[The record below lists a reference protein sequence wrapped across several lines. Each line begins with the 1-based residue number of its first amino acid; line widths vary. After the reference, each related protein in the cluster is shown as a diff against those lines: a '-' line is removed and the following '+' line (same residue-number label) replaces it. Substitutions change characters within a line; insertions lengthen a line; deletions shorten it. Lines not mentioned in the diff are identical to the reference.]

1 MPLPALDRMF
11 ITSAWLQSII
21 YGVNCVLFGVC
32 IYAMSIRKRRA
43 HWIVPLSCICHFSIA
58 TAHNI
63 LSLFYALQGLT
74 NPAII
79 SVADGSILYISRVTA
94 LSRTMS
100 GLYLLNIL
108 VLHFLLIW
116 RFYLVWDHNLILT
129 AVMLILEAGHL
140 ATAVATWAVV
150 IRLGVIF
157 TSAFYALLEAC
168 FAFNLVLTICLTSG
182 IAYRLWRAEKDTF
195 GLTGHNA
202 YKPAIYTII
211 QCGAIYTSSIVVVC
225 ALHFSGS
232 PAGVMANYVGV
243 QVATLTPLLLIAHL
257 SLGVTH
263 REHNETSDTA
273 GPAFAQP
280 VQVNITEETHT
291 HPDDT
296 MELRPSTRRNQ
307 SLRTCD
313 DEKGH

>member
-11 ITSAWLQSII
+11 ITSAWLH
-21 YGVNCVLFGVC
+21 CVLFGVY

-43 HWIVPLSCICHFSIA
+43 HWIIPLSCICHFSIA

-79 SVADGSILYISRVTA
+79 FVTDGSILYISRVTA
-94 LSRTMS
+94 LSMTMI
-100 GLYLLNIL
+100 GLYLLNVGII
-108 VLHFLLIW
+108 FLS
-116 RFYLVWDHNLILT
+116 FYLVWDHNLILT

-140 ATAVATWAVV
+140 ATAVASWSVV
-150 IRLGVIF
+150 VRLGF
-157 TSAFYALLEAC
+157 FFRPAFDALLKAD
-168 FAFNLVLTICLTSG
+168 FILNLVLTICLTSG
-182 IAYRLWRAEKDTF
+182 IAYRLWRAGKDTF

-211 QCGAIYTSSIVVVC
+211 QCGAIYTSSIIVVC
-225 ALHFSGS
+225 ALHLSGS
-232 PAGVMANYVGV
+232 PAAVMGDYVGV
-243 QVATLTPLLLIAHL
+243 QVATLTPLLLIVNL

-263 REHNETSDTA
+263 GEHGETSDTA
-273 GPAFAQP
+273 EPTFAQPAQP
-280 VQVNITEETHT
+280 VQVSITQETHT

-296 MELRPSTRRNQ
+296 MELRPTRRNQ
-307 SLRTCD
+307 SLRTYGD